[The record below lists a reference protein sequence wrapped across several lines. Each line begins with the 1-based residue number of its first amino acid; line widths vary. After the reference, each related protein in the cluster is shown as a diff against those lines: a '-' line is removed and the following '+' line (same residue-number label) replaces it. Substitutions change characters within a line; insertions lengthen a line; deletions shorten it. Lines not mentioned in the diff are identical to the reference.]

1 MASALGQAMS
11 ELRVDAEEP
20 TCFLLDLSHDLLSIV
35 THELYDPLQPLL
47 FVHLSSTAKGL
58 RAATEKQLAELKQHR
73 QQVEEMVAG
82 LHIRCAQLRDATKL
96 HLGAG
101 YNRPLTLAHWMAFG
115 NLARSGSLPRLELLS
130 ISGTDIGIVALLA
143 AVLRRGRLPS
153 LRHLVISNAQ
163 INPRAA
169 TALATALTSP
179 VVPLLMD
186 LSLSINPVGGAGLTA
201 LAPALRQLPELRTLY
216 LNQNQITDQGLASL
230 LASPTAGVLPSLTF
244 LNLNGNQITDE
255 GCATLAVALR
265 SGALPALR
273 VLNLSNNPASRQEAQ
288 MVKAAR
294 PSVHFVFL
302 GPGGAAT

>member
-1 MASALGQAMS
+1 MGHSVCDVSPKRIAPPVDVRSVL
-11 ELRVDAEEP
+11 VDA
-20 TCFLLDLSHDLLSIV
+20 TLRG
-35 THELYDPLQPLL
+35 Y
-47 FVHLSSTAKGL
+47 TAGC
-58 RAATEKQLAELKQHR
+58 T
-73 QQVEEMVAG
+73 VEG
-82 LHIRCAQLRDATKL
+82 CA
-96 HLGAG
+96 
-101 YNRPLTLAHWMAFG
+101 
-115 NLARSGSLPRLELLS
+115 RLW
-130 ISGTDIGIVALLA
+130 T
-143 AVLRRGRLPS
+143 RG
-153 LRHLVISNAQ
+153 
-163 INPRAA
+163 
-169 TALATALTSP
+169 
-179 VVPLLMD
+179 
-186 LSLSINPVGGAGLTA
+186 
-201 LAPALRQLPELRTLY
+201 Y